1 MLDRQEI
8 HARIT
13 ETGQGT
19 ADSLQGSCSLILG
32 WLWWQDLE
40 KEVRAVLEAHPP
52 SLDSETYLAHTATEH
67 SVDALQS
74 LSLGV
79 MPV

>member
-1 MLDRQEI
+1 M
-8 HARIT
+8 
-13 ETGQGT
+13 
-19 ADSLQGSCSLILG
+19 
-32 WLWWQDLE
+32 
-40 KEVRAVLEAHPP
+40 RAVLEAHPP
-52 SLDSETYLAHTATEH
+52 SLDSEAYLAHTATEQ